1 MKKLT
6 FLRATIGAAAIVAL
20 GATAAFAAN
29 PASNTNTVS
38 VTVVRNASTITLTA
52 IDRSLN
58 SCNTPSYALAP
69 LADLHRLQNNEAMV
83 NANCT
88 YTLDYTTEWATS
100 NAVQVTASDSTAGV
114 DLAKLGTVAAGVG
127 KIRLEVTSSGITGG
141 GVNGNSAGS
150 ATTANVTNG
159 SATDLITGV
168 DGNTATLTDGHAALA
183 FAVSTG
189 NQAFIGASAWT
200 LTYSVKN

>member
-20 GATAAFAAN
+20 GATAAFAVG
-29 PASNTNTVS
+29 PTNTVS

-52 IDRSLN
+52 NDIGAG
-58 SCNTPSYALAP
+58 SCSTPSYALAP
-69 LADLHRLQNNEAMV
+69 ALDLHRLELKAMV

-150 ATTANVTNG
+150 ATTANVING